1 MPHPSSDV
9 QKLREQLAGLLPP
22 GGIYQPVV
30 PADRQ
35 RKALELLDEEV
46 SHERF
51 YFVFN
56 LQNCELEHV
65 RGVERWLG
73 YSGKEFTVSRYLGCI
88 HPGQSIQLNLIAA
101 SMYRILCSGVFKL
114 QFSTQ
119 RYISFVGL
127 RHNKGEYTLF
137 KKTTSVF
144 QYDRENRLLAQLNVF
159 DKIDDYEHSPLNPRI
174 TEIQG
179 LQKEDFERAV
189 FNMTLQQFMEKKYF
203 SEREFAVLKLYSGN
217 SGITTREL
225 AEALKVQTTTINT
238 YNKRILA
245 KAKEIFTHPFN
256 EAREVAFFLKKEKI
270 C

>member
-1 MPHPSSDV
+1 MPQSKSPV
-9 QKLREQLAGLLPP
+9 QELRDQLAGLLPP
-22 GGIYQPVV
+22 GQPYDPVV
-30 PADRQ
+30 PAGHQ
-35 RKALELLDEEV
+35 QKALEALGEEIA
-46 SHERF
+46 HERF

-56 LQNCELEHV
+56 LMTCELEHT

-73 YSGKEFTVSRYLGCI
+73 YSGKDFTVGRYLNCI
-88 HPGQSIQLNLIAA
+88 HPGQSIQLNLIAG

-127 RHNKGEYTLF
+127 RHNNGNYMLF

-144 QYDRENRLLAQLNVF
+144 QYDRDNRLLAQLNVF
-159 DKIDDYEHSPLNPRI
+159 DKMDDYENSPLKPRI

-189 FNMTLQQFMEKKYF
+189 FNMTLQNFMEKKYF
-203 SEREFAVLKLYSGN
+203 SEKEFAVLKLYSGN
-217 SGITTREL
+217 EGITTKEL
-225 AEALKVQTTTINT
+225 AEALNVQTTTINT
-238 YNKRILA
+238 YNKRILT
-245 KAKEIFTHPFN
+245 KAKDIFTHPFS
-256 EAREVAFFLKKEKI
+256 EAREVAFYLKKEKI

>member
-9 QKLREQLAGLLPP
+9 QKLREQLTGLLPP
-22 GGIYQPVV
+22 GGSYHAVV

-56 LQNCELEHV
+56 LLNCELEHV

-127 RHNKGEYTLF
+127 KHNNGGYTLF

-159 DKIDDYEHSPLNPRI
+159 DKIDDYENSPLTPRI

-189 FNMTLQQFMEKKYF
+189 FNMTLQQFMEKRYF

-238 YNKRILA
+238 YNKRILT
-245 KAKEIFTHPFN
+245 KAKDIFTHPFN